1 MEAVPG
7 GATSQWLRNLRSWLG
22 PGPANK
28 HVSQWSTTQS
38 FCFFLE
44 QWILQCCCLE
54 PSPGSGSGSGFGRGA
69 GGVNMYHCL
78 KPVSLTRTNVSLPPQ
93 RAPDSGPTAW
103 WPRPTPPS
111 LQRTSQPSWA
121 TLWRTQSKVRGRLYC
136 VYVVLSP
143 TLFLLR

>member
-38 FCFFLE
+38 FFVFF
-44 QWILQCCCLE
+44 WN
-54 PSPGSGSGSGFGRGA
+54 SGFYSVVAMNHHLVLVLVFGGG

-136 VYVVLSP
+136 VYVVFSP

>member
-38 FCFFLE
+38 FLFFF
-44 QWILQCCCLE
+44 WN
-54 PSPGSGSGSGFGRGA
+54 SGFYSVVA
-69 GGVNMYHCL
+69 MNHHLVLVLVLGGGGQVNMYHCL

-136 VYVVLSP
+136 VYVVFSP